1 MGGNAMAINHCGL
14 MTAAPAIIPNKK
26 PDTKVPG
33 FLKYGFRGKA

>member
-1 MGGNAMAINHCGL
+1 L
-14 MTAAPAIIPNKK
+14 RLDDSSVAIIPNKK